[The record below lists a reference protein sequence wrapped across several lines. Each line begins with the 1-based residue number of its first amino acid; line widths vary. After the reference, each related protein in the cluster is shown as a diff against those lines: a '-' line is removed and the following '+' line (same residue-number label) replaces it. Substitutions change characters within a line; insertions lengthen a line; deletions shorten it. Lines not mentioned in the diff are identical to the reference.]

1 MKSNKPLAVSLLAIA
16 LLLTSCAG
24 RTPNP
29 VAMYQPG
36 DDKLSCTGLEMQM
49 AYCQQQIA
57 TLLPK
62 SNKTG
67 SNILLG
73 VAGAFLIFPWFF
85 MDFSDA
91 DRTEVEAWRARNNYL
106 TTLFVEKDC
115 GTRMMMPSLED
126 MKKDKQLAE
135 KWAAQVEKDQV
146 LLESGQA
153 AEFETLDAAA
163 KESDEELMK
172 EMNKLNKDSSAGT
185 QLSLSEEQY
194 KAAMDRLL
202 DLYTHG
208 DIDKADYEREKAQ
221 LKKAREA
228 HGDQADVQ
236 DESS

>member
-1 MKSNKPLAVSLLAIA
+1 
-16 LLLTSCAG
+16 
-24 RTPNP
+24 
-29 VAMYQPG
+29 
-36 DDKLSCTGLEMQM
+36 
-49 AYCQQQIA
+49 
-57 TLLPK
+57 
-62 SNKTG
+62 
-67 SNILLG
+67 
-73 VAGAFLIFPWFF
+73 
-85 MDFSDA
+85 
-91 DRTEVEAWRARNNYL
+91 
-106 TTLFVEKDC
+106 
-115 GTRMMMPSLED
+115 MPSLED

-153 AEFETLDAAA
+153 AEFESLDAAA

-208 DIDKADYEREKAQ
+208 DIDKADYEREKTQ

-228 HGDQADVQ
+228 HGDQPDVQ